1 MRVLIWEARLMC
13 ALVVVW
19 GLYGFGGPTLIE
31 IMERNAGLSLL
42 GSSAII
48 SVIVAVLG
56 IASLIP
62 SLRRTSEVGGRE
74 KRWIR
79 TVCRINKTS
88 NGS

>member
-1 MRVLIWEARLMC
+1 MC

-31 IMERNAGLSLL
+31 ILERNVGLSLL

-62 SLRRTSEVGGRE
+62 RLRRTSELGGCK
-74 KRWIR
+74 KRWSRI
-79 TVCRINKTS
+79 VCRIIKTG